1 MFNVFLNI
9 IFKIIDKGRVVK
21 IILALKWKTLYLP
34 LNDNFFFVSNI
45 SSVWQVLKNSIY
57 KSIYECCNIY
67 STLCVKALNV
77 TFVCFKACV
86 DNNGHITL
94 NIFNKCFTI

>member
-34 LNDNFFFVSNI
+34 LNENFFFVSNI
-45 SSVWQVLKNSIY
+45 SSV
-57 KSIYECCNIY
+57 
-67 STLCVKALNV
+67 
-77 TFVCFKACV
+77 
-86 DNNGHITL
+86 
-94 NIFNKCFTI
+94 